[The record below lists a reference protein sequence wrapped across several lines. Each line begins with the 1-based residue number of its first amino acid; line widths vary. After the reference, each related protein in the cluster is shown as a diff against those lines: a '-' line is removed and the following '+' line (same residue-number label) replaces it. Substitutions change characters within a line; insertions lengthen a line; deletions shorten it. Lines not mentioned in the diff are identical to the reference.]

1 MTNHKIRTLSALV
14 RHLSMDNDR
23 EHTLILQSSDI
34 EELKI
39 VFQGSSMFGINLKL
53 FINETLIEP
62 ELENTT
68 ERNIEKFLVGKLKE
82 KSKGLKQ
89 LDQKPAELLPY
100 PFNSEVESYQEHVN
114 RTSQIL

>member
-1 MTNHKIRTLSALV
+1 
-14 RHLSMDNDR
+14 MDNDR
-23 EHTLILQSSDI
+23 EHTLILQSPDI

-53 FINETLIEP
+53 YINETLIEP
-62 ELENTT
+62 ALENAT

-82 KSKGLKQ
+82 KKGLKQ

-100 PFNSEVESYQEHVN
+100 PYNSEVESYQEHVN